1 MKNIASIL
9 LLFFFLVSHLFAQLK
24 KEVTIKVI
32 THNLPDSSEIFI
44 TGNDTTLGNWEP
56 GKIKLIM
63 LNDST
68 WERVFKFQKGEE
80 LEFKI
85 TRGSW
90 SKERLNDDETVPG
103 NTTFTVSNDTTV
115 IFNVNKWSDQFKRKV
130 VVHGQITGKVEYIR
144 GIEGDSLIPRNV
156 IIWLPPGYSK
166 NKDERYPVLYMQDG
180 QNIIDPTT
188 SSFGYDWRVDEV
200 ADSLIKLGKIKK
212 IIIVGIYSTSDRG
225 LEYGGSKSEAY
236 MNFVVNKLKPI
247 IDKDYRTKPDV
258 KNTAVAGSSLGG
270 TISFMLVWK
279 YPEIFSEAACVS
291 PAFHIDIYDCLKLVR
306 EATEKKSI
314 RLYIDIGGVGLE
326 EKLQPGVDSMLV
338 LLKEKGFKE
347 GKDLEYFKDPN
358 AEHNEQSWAQR
369 VWRQLEF
376 LFLK

>member
-1 MKNIASIL
+1 MKNIIL
-9 LLFFFLVSHLFAQLK
+9 VFLLFLFLITHVCAQVN
-24 KEVTIKVI
+24 KEVIVKVI
-32 THNLPDSSEIFI
+32 AKNLPDSSEIFI

-103 NTTFTVSNDTTV
+103 NTTFTVSNDTMV

-188 SSFGYDWRVDEV
+188 SSLGYDWRVDEV

-306 EATEKKSI
+306 ETTEKKSI

>member
-1 MKNIASIL
+1 MKNIIL
-9 LLFFFLVSHLFAQLK
+9 VFLLFLFLITHVCAQVN
-24 KEVTIKVI
+24 KEVIVKVI
-32 THNLPDSSEIFI
+32 TKNLPDSSEIFI

-130 VVHGQITGKVEYIR
+130 VVHGQITGKLEYIR
-144 GIEGDSLIPRNV
+144 GIEGDSLLPRDV

-188 SSFGYDWRVDEV
+188 SSLGYDWRVDEV

-306 EATEKKSI
+306 ETTEKKSI

>member
-1 MKNIASIL
+1 MKNIIL
-9 LLFFFLVSHLFAQLK
+9 VFLLFLFLITHVCAQLK

-32 THNLPDSSEIFI
+32 THNLPDSSEIFV
-44 TGNDTTLGNWEP
+44 TGNNATLGNWDP

-144 GIEGDSLIPRNV
+144 GIEGDSLLPRDV

-188 SSFGYDWRVDEV
+188 SSLGYDWRVDEV

-247 IDKDYRTKPDV
+247 IDKEYRTKPDA

-306 EATEKKSI
+306 ETTEKKSI

>member
-85 TRGSW
+85 TKGSW

-188 SSFGYDWRVDEV
+188 SSLGYDWRVDEV

-247 IDKDYRTKPDV
+247 IDKEYRTKPDA
-258 KNTAVAGSSLGG
+258 KNTAVDGSSLGG

-306 EATEKKSI
+306 ETTEKKSI

>member
-1 MKNIASIL
+1 MKNIIL
-9 LLFFFLVSHLFAQLK
+9 VFLLFLFLITHVCAQVN
-24 KEVTIKVI
+24 KEVIVKVI
-32 THNLPDSSEIFI
+32 AQNLPDSSEIFI

-144 GIEGDSLIPRNV
+144 GIEGDSLLPRDV

-188 SSFGYDWRVDEV
+188 SSLGYDWRVDEV

-306 EATEKKSI
+306 ETTEKKSI

>member
-1 MKNIASIL
+1 MKNIIL
-9 LLFFFLVSHLFAQLK
+9 VFLLFLFLITHVCAQVN
-24 KEVTIKVI
+24 KEVIVKVI
-32 THNLPDSSEIFI
+32 AKNLPDSSEIFI

-144 GIEGDSLIPRNV
+144 GIEGDSLLPRDV

-188 SSFGYDWRVDEV
+188 SSLGYDWRVDEV

-247 IDKDYRTKPDV
+247 IDKEYRTKPDA

-306 EATEKKSI
+306 ETTEKKSI

>member
-1 MKNIASIL
+1 MKNIIL
-9 LLFFFLVSHLFAQLK
+9 VFLLFLFLITHVCAQVN
-24 KEVTIKVI
+24 KEVIVKVI
-32 THNLPDSSEIFI
+32 AKNLPDSSEIFI

-103 NTTFTVSNDTTV
+103 NTTFTVSNDTMV

-188 SSFGYDWRVDEV
+188 SSLGYDWRVDEV

-247 IDKDYRTKPDV
+247 IDKEYRTKPDA
-258 KNTAVAGSSLGG
+258 KNTAVGGSSLGG

-306 EATEKKSI
+306 ETTEKKSI